1 MCVTHN
7 NPMRANQSTTLQIMK
22 ANHCKASQSKTM
34 QSITA
39 QTKRKRCISQ
49 RAQVRHTN
57 HIKVLQ
63 SKTNQGKPMYKSGSS
78 CASHLRAIL
87 LILPTRRQQ
96 IKAPHARQTCQSN
109 LNNTNVLKQRAQVRH
124 TNHSKAW
131 QSKAST
137 GKPMYKSPPSC
148 APHLRTSPIHLPL
161 LVRVSLD
168 KLFKR
173 NPFWKSRLLR
183 KERF

>member
-1 MCVTHN
+1 MLHCWDRCIIAWVHRKTKQ
-7 NPMRANQSTTLQIMK
+7 RKTAKAAKQSK
-22 ANHCKASQSKTM
+22 ANFS
-34 QSITA
+34 
-39 QTKRKRCISQ
+39 
-49 RAQVRHTN
+49 
-57 HIKVLQ
+57 
-63 SKTNQGKPMYKSGSS
+63 KPMYKSTSL
-78 CASHLRAIL
+78 CASRRT
-87 LILPTRRQQ
+87 TRRQQ

-148 APHLRTSPIHLPL
+148 APHLRTSPFHLPR

-168 KLFKR
+168 KFYSLLSYFFG
-173 NPFWKSRLLR
+173 PFV
-183 KERF
+183 